1 VGKPVAYIAG
11 PFRGPTAWDIETNCR
26 RVEGVALEVSRL
38 GAMPLPPH
46 LLSRFFHGQGPDAF
60 WLEGTMEI
68 LRRSDALVLVEGWE
82 RSEGAKAEAEEAA
95 RRMIPVFE
103 WASEG
108 DRSEF
113 ATWARTWAPP
123 APRVGERGNAASR
136 AGSGAPSGIGEGD
149 RAPLNVLAKMARE
162 HAEGLRHLQA
172 VEEEHGAALRRVEEL
187 EADLEARRREC
198 AGLIEAAFN
207 ADARAE
213 SLAARLQEQEKA
225 LREIERLAAGI
236 LQPPTATRH
245 IRTLASVA
253 LGTAGGVS
261 PSPSGA
267 PCPGSGGLEGLP
279 AGDPPREIRLRFSPC
294 ADPLCCP
301 AREEGG
307 SR

>member
-123 APRVGERGNAASR
+123 APRVGSGVNGASR

-172 VEEEHGAALRRVEEL
+172 VEEENAAALRRVEEL
-187 EADLEARRREC
+187 E
-198 AGLIEAAFN
+198 
-207 ADARAE
+207 RALGE
-213 SLAARLQEQEKA
+213 IARLASPEH
-225 LREIERLAAGI
+225 RLAPAA
-236 LQPPTATRH
+236 P
-245 IRTLASVA
+245 IRTLALVA
-253 LGTAGGVS
+253 LGRL
-261 PSPSGA
+261 P
-267 PCPGSGGLEGLP
+267 EGEARPEGPLK
-279 AGDPPREIRLRFSPC
+279 RSFVFSPC

-301 AREEGG
+301 AREEGAP
-307 SR
+307 R